1 MNFTHQ
7 MEDERVSQKKNIGKK
22 LLSSLLV
29 FSFVLMFSVPALAA
43 TRKEV
48 LSFGVL
54 LWCEE
59 ESCAGKWLRPHC
71 PCKIEYTRFYEK
83 SHYIS
88 VKNQKSS

>member
-43 TRKEV
+43 TPSVNSTKQEV
-48 LSFGVL
+48 VYINLDSDGSV
-54 LWCEE
+54 
-59 ESCAGKWLRPHC
+59 S
-71 PCKIEYTRFYEK
+71 KICVVNIFELDEDGQ
-83 SHYIS
+83 SHKKY
-88 VKNQKSS
+88 

>member
-43 TRKEV
+43 TPSVNSTKQEV
-48 LSFGVL
+48 V
-54 LWCEE
+54 
-59 ESCAGKWLRPHC
+59 
-71 PCKIEYTRFYEK
+71 
-83 SHYIS
+83 YINLDS
-88 VKNQKSS
+88 DGSDS